1 MTETSR
7 RAPPRPPPF
16 KTGFVTIIG
25 RPNVGKSTLLN
36 HLVEQKISIVTRKP
50 QTTRCQVR
58 GIKTTAN
65 YQVIYTDTPGYQGR
79 RNNAINRYMN
89 REALRALADVD
100 AVLFVVEAV
109 KWSEGDARVA
119 RLLRQ
124 VKTPLAL
131 VINKLDLLQDRR
143 ALLPYIARVRELL
156 PFAAVLPL
164 SARRRRDIALLER
177 NLVSMLPEGAPLF
190 PEDQATDR
198 SERFITAEYIR
209 EKATLRLGAELP
221 YKISV
226 TVEEFND
233 DKDLLSIYA
242 VIWTERAAHRSIV
255 IGEKGARLKSIGA
268 GARRDLEKLFGKK
281 VYLHTR
287 VKTKENWTEDAKAL
301 KTLGY
306 N

>member
-1 MTETSR
+1 MTEKSR
-7 RAPPRPPPF
+7 PSPRRPPF
-16 KTGFVTIIG
+16 KTGFATILG

-36 HLVEQKISIVTRKP
+36 QLVERKISIVTRKP

-58 GIKTTAN
+58 GIKTTEN

-89 REALRALADVD
+89 RETLRALADVD

-124 VKTPLAL
+124 AKTPLAL
-131 VINKLDLLQDRR
+131 VINKLDLLRDRS
-143 ALLPYIARVRELL
+143 ALLPYIARVREML

-164 SARRRRDIALLER
+164 SARRRRDIDLLER
-177 NLVSMLPEGAPLF
+177 NLVSMLPDGAPLF
-190 PEDQATDR
+190 PEDQVTDR
-198 SERFITAEYIR
+198 NERFITAEYIR

-233 DKDLLSIYA
+233 DKELLSIFA
-242 VIWTERAAHRSIV
+242 VIWTERAAHRSII
-255 IGEKGARLKSIGA
+255 IGEKGSRLKSIGA